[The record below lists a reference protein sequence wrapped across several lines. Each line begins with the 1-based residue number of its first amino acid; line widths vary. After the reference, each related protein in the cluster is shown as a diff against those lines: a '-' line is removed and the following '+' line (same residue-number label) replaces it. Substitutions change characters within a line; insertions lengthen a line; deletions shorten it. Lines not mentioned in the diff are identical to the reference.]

1 MHFVDFYILPIDL
14 CVVHISQNIG
24 GADCGEMKI
33 QNTEQVI
40 SIIYNCNQ
48 QFLYISKF
56 HNGKAKA
63 VLQRRVVGTSR
74 ILFNL
79 FTVYSWMQQ
88 LRPLADQ
95 LKIPCCS
102 WRSA

>member
-63 VLQRRVVGTSR
+63 VLQRRVVLR
-74 ILFNL
+74 EYCLIYLL
-79 FTVYSWMQQ
+79 CTVGCNNCG
-88 LRPLADQ
+88 P
-95 LKIPCCS
+95 
-102 WRSA
+102 